1 MTGQQA
7 TKTDAAFEIPVFYT
21 PKMVAAIESFSP
33 SSSKPK
39 YVMQSWR
46 RLGVPISVLEP
57 MPVTMAQLC
66 LAHDRQYVDDL
77 LNCLIP
83 NGFGN
88 NSPEVA
94 ASLPWTSGA
103 MLSAARKAV
112 SNGLV
117 AVAPCSGF
125 HHACHDHGGGYCSFN
140 GLLVAC
146 CVLLHEG
153 KAAHIGILD
162 LDHHYGDGTDDIIK
176 VLGLEHAVL
185 HFSAGARWHKPNQA
199 KSFLK
204 ILPSLVEEFAACDVM
219 LFQAGVDPHINDEL
233 GGWLT
238 SPQLAERDKIVF
250 STARRINLP
259 VAWTLAGGY
268 QTPLRKVLSLHDNT
282 MVACAHVFAGE
293 AGIRKPVA
301 L

>member
-1 MTGQQA
+1 VTGQQA

-39 YVMQSWR
+39 YVMQSWL
-46 RLGVPISVLEP
+46 RLGVPISVMEP
-57 MPVTMAQLC
+57 LPITTAQLY

-77 LNCLIP
+77 LNCHIP

-88 NSPEVA
+88 HSPEVA

-103 MLSAARKAV
+103 MLTAARQAI
-112 SNGLV
+112 SSGLV

-125 HHACHDHGGGYCSFN
+125 HHACHDHGGGYCSVN
-140 GLLVAC
+140 GLMVTC
-146 CVLLHEG
+146 CVLLREG

-176 VLGLEHAVL
+176 VLGLEQSVL
-185 HFSAGARWHKPNQA
+185 HFSAGANWYKPNQA
-199 KSFLK
+199 ELFLQ
-204 ILPSLVEEFAACDVM
+204 ILPSIVEEFARCDI
-219 LFQAGVDPHINDEL
+219 LIAQLAADPHVDDEL
-233 GGWLT
+233 GGWMT
-238 SPQLAERDKIVF
+238 TQQLMQRDSIVF
-250 STARRINLP
+250 ETARRIALP
-259 VAWTLAGGY
+259 VAWCLGGGY

-282 MVACAHVFAGE
+282 MVTCSHVFAGE